1 MLEDLGQDL
10 RYAFRQLRRRLGFT
24 AVAVLTMGLG
34 IGANTAV
41 FSVVDALL
49 LRPLPFAS
57 EGRLVSPELLPVSLE
72 GRPTT
77 PEAFLAWTDRLESF
91 TEMAAWSSPAG
102 LNLTGSGD
110 PVRVHATEVSTGFF
124 STLGVSARRG
134 RTFLEEEADPG
145 RNRVAVLSWHT
156 WRDRFGADP
165 ELVGNTI
172 SLDEARY
179 TVVGVAPPRFRFP
192 EEVDA
197 WIPAAFGEDRV
208 PSGSRVFRLV
218 GRLAP
223 GVGPERAR
231 AELEAFRDRNF
242 SGWYRD
248 RPIVLHP
255 IRDLLVGSVRPAL
268 LVLVGATALILLIA
282 CANLANLF
290 LARASE
296 RRMELSIRA
305 SLGANA
311 GRLLQQLS
319 TEAMAVALLGG
330 AAGCLLAVWGVDAL
344 VAAAPPEFPR
354 FADPAVD
361 ARVLAFALGLTLL
374 TGLAFGL
381 WPAVRASRP
390 ELRAALDAGM
400 GRGGGGPGKR
410 TRILVVGQ
418 VALTLI
424 LLVAGGLLL
433 DSLRRLGRVDPGFDP
448 DGVLTASISL
458 PGAEYPD
465 ARRRTAFLDRALE
478 RIRRLPGVE
487 AAGAVNYLPLGTS
500 LGFGVLLE
508 TEEGRPSGGEPLF
521 PTQLVATPGYFE
533 SVGLPVLSGRG
544 FEADDT
550 RDGPPVVLVDETL
563 ARRLWP
569 DRDPLRQRLRFGGA
583 EAQWR
588 QVVGVIGD
596 VRTWGLKQEP
606 DPQIYLPHTQAVQFP
621 GRIVIRGRDAAALAP
636 AVRAIIQSIDPELPV
651 YGVAEMEE
659 ILGRELA
666 ENRFLAF
673 LLSTLAA
680 VAALLAAAG
689 LYGVLAHR
697 VVRRRHEIGVRMA
710 MGARAG
716 DILRRVLGEGL
727 GLTLA
732 GCALGL
738 LGALAA
744 TRLLEGLLY
753 QVEPRSP
760 TALAAAAGLLVVVAF
775 AACWVPARR
784 AAAVDP
790 ATTLREE

>member
-24 AVAVLTMGLG
+24 TVAVLTMGLG

-49 LRPLPFAS
+49 LRPLPFAA

-72 GRPTT
+72 EGRTT
-77 PEAFLAWTDRLESF
+77 PGGFLAWTERLDAF
-91 TEMAAWSSPAG
+91 TEVAAWSSPAG
-102 LNLTGSGD
+102 LNLTGSRD
-110 PVRVHATEVSTGFF
+110 PTRIHATEVSTNFF
-124 STLGVSARRG
+124 ATLGVSARRG
-134 RTFLEEEADPG
+134 RTFLEEEGVPG
-145 RNRVAVLSWHT
+145 RNRVAVLSWGT

-165 ELVGNTI
+165 ELLGRAI
-172 SLDEARY
+172 SLDEARF
-179 TVVGVAPPRFRFP
+179 TVVGVAPPSFRFP

-208 PSGSRVFRLV
+208 PSGSRVFQVV

-223 GVGPERAR
+223 GVGLERAR

-242 SGWYRD
+242 AGWYRD
-248 RPIVLHP
+248 RPIVLRP
-255 IRDLLVGSVRPAL
+255 IRDLLVGNVRPAL
-268 LVLVGATALILLIA
+268 LVLMGATGLILLIG

-305 SLGANA
+305 SLGADA

-319 TEAMAVALLGG
+319 TEAMVVALLGG
-330 AAGCLLAVWGVDAL
+330 AAGCALAVWGVDAL
-344 VAAAPPEFPR
+344 VAAAPPAFPR
-354 FADPAVD
+354 FVDPAVD
-361 ARVLAFALGLTLL
+361 ARLLAFALGLTLL

-390 ELRAALDAGM
+390 ELRVALDAGT
-400 GRGGGGPGKR
+400 GRGGGGPGRR

-418 VALTLI
+418 VALTLV

-448 DGVLTASISL
+448 EGVLTASISL

-465 ARRRTAFLDRALE
+465 ARRRTAFLDRALD

-508 TEEGRPSGGEPLF
+508 TEDPTPEGEPLF
-521 PTQLVATPGYFE
+521 PTQIVATPGYFE
-533 SVGLPVLSGRG
+533 SVGLPVRAGRG
-544 FEADDT
+544 FEDGDT
-550 RDGPPVVLVDETL
+550 HDGPPIVLVDEAL
-563 ARRLWP
+563 ARKLWP
-569 DRDPLRQRLRFGGA
+569 DRDPLRQRLRIRGD
-583 EAQWR
+583 EAGWR
-588 QVVGVIGD
+588 EVVGVIGG
-596 VRTWGLKQEP
+596 VRTWGLKEEP
-606 DPQIYLPHTQAVQFP
+606 DPAIYLPHTQAVPFP
-621 GRIVIRGRDAAALAP
+621 GRIVIRGRDPAALAP
-636 AVRAIIQSIDPELPV
+636 GVRGIIQSIDPDLPV

-659 ILGRELA
+659 VLGRELA

-673 LLSTLAA
+673 LLTTLAA

-697 VVRRRHEIGVRMA
+697 VARRRHEIGVRMA
-710 MGARAG
+710 MGAPTG

-727 GLTLA
+727 SLTLV
-732 GCALGL
+732 GCALGV
-738 LGALAA
+738 LGALAS

-760 TALAAAAGLLVVVAF
+760 AALAAAAGLLVVVAL